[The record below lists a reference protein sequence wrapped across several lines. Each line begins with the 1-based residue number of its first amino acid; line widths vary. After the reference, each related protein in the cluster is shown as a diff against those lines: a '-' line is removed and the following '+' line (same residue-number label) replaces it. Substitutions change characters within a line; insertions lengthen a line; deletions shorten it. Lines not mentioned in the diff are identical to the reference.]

1 MHDFQIQKICCKNY
15 LVLDKLKRVWYSEQ
29 KFKRFK
35 FIVRKLPVEMGGENR
50 KNSVGILE

>member
-35 FIVRKLPVEMGGENR
+35 FIVRKLPVEMGVRSE
-50 KNSVGILE
+50 KIP